1 MKKLL
6 GLLGALGL
14 TVSAGAT
21 VVACQA
27 ESEQINFDNKS
38 QQDSISKIMSS
49 YSKGLFLN
57 QNELGKN
64 KYHFSSEYLMAKK
77 IKNSYLS
84 DLGLKDFNEN
94 EGVMDTTRYS
104 EIYNKYLDSNLLS
117 DDLKLSDDIYQGE
130 VLSPESSI
138 ISTLSSITGMVPTIL
153 NLLSDPSKVGQ
164 LLLGFAS
171 NVDKISSIISPSVLK
186 TLANVLNDE
195 TLETL
200 ENAFSND
207 IYKDMSYQEALNS
220 SVIGL
225 SNVVNKLINGK
236 NVKKLAYKSNE
247 DIKTNFKE
255 ATNVIATNVLG
266 LFSGEKSF
274 KFDILENIDS
284 IAEVIRFVRTM
295 VLYLDSFK
303 DELVKETPLTINDV
317 DKKRTQKIGI
327 NKNSFDVKKIL
338 EILEKMV
345 KDDSGVVFK
354 NLVNIFLSTNEK
366 IEFNKPYKSTASDG
380 YMSIITAVVEKLAGG
395 ESLKV
400 GTFEIYVSS
409 FVRKLFDYG
418 LGQKVDKDP
427 FPGIFAALPTF
438 IDKLPEMLK
447 KILKPINDN
456 NNDWEK
462 FSKDWLGYL
471 WNNNNPKLNLSIKG
485 LLNNPIKNILSGG
498 LLGIGGNTEKPKKF
512 NQQMSTFS
520 LIFGEKSLAD
530 IIKDL
535 NSSLQPT
542 NSDSFTINFDIFKDL
557 IVKMRKDDT
566 LVRALRDV
574 ENMFFILGLEKT
586 SDGKANIKADSV
598 LEQLFKIVKE
608 VKPVVEPLMKVIDGY
623 LKSYNKSMD
632 EVTSEAF
639 ELFKKLTVTTE
650 IKDINDFI
658 YTVSDG
664 KITNKFEIK
673 LKVVNKKLKV
683 SEINLIK

>member
-138 ISTLSSITGMVPTIL
+138 VSTLSSITGMVPTIL

-164 LLLGFAS
+164 LLLGFAG

-225 SNVVNKLINGK
+225 SNAVNKLINGK

-303 DELVKETPLTINDV
+303 DELNGKSLLTIESV
-317 DKKRTQKIGI
+317 DKKRTQKIDI
-327 NKNSFDVKKIL
+327 KKNSFDVKNILNIL
-338 EILEKMV
+338 EEMV

-366 IEFNKPYKSTASDG
+366 IEFNKPYKSNASDG

-400 GTFEIYVSS
+400 GPIEIYVSS

-418 LGQKVDKDP
+418 LGQKFDNDP
-427 FPGIFAALPTF
+427 FPGIFATLPTF

-447 KILKPINDN
+447 KILKPINDKG
-456 NNDWEK
+456 DWKNFNE
-462 FSKDWLGYL
+462 DWLGYL
-471 WNNNNPKLNLSIKG
+471 WNNKNEKLNLSIKG

-535 NSSLQPT
+535 NSSLQAT
-542 NSDSFTINFDIFKDL
+542 NPNIFTINFDTFKDL

-586 SDGKANIKADSV
+586 SDGKAKIKADSV

-632 EVTSEAF
+632 EITNEAF
-639 ELFKKLTVTTE
+639 EVFKKLTVTTE

>member
-64 KYHFSSEYLMAKK
+64 KYHFSSEYLMDKK

-138 ISTLSSITGMVPTIL
+138 VSTLSSITGMVPTIL

-164 LLLGFAS
+164 LLLGFAG

-207 IYKDMSYQEALNS
+207 IYKEMNYQEALNS

-225 SNVVNKLINGK
+225 SNAVNKLINGK

-255 ATNVIATNVLG
+255 ATNIIATNVLG

-303 DELVKETPLTINDV
+303 DELNGKSLLTIENV
-317 DKKRTQKIGI
+317 DKKRAQKIDI
-327 NKNSFDVKKIL
+327 KRNSFDVKNILNIL
-338 EILEKMV
+338 EEMV

-418 LGQKVDKDP
+418 LGQKVEGVDL
-427 FPGIFAALPTF
+427 FEAILSALPTF

-447 KILKPINDN
+447 KILKPIKENKE
-456 NNDWEK
+456 WEK
-462 FSKDWLGYL
+462 FSEDWLGYI

-535 NSSLQPT
+535 NSSLQTT
-542 NSDSFTINFDIFKDL
+542 NSNSFTINFDTFKDL

-586 SDGKANIKADSV
+586 SDGKAKIKADSV

-632 EVTSEAF
+632 EVTNEAF

-683 SEINLIK
+683 SEINRIK

>member
-138 ISTLSSITGMVPTIL
+138 VSTLSSITGMVPTIL

-164 LLLGFAS
+164 LLLGFAG

-207 IYKDMSYQEALNS
+207 IYKDMNYQEALNS

-225 SNVVNKLINGK
+225 SNAVNKLINGK

-303 DELVKETPLTINDV
+303 DELNGKSLLTIESV
-317 DKKRTQKIGI
+317 DKKRTQKIDI
-327 NKNSFDVKKIL
+327 KKNSFDVKNILNIL
-338 EILEKMV
+338 EEMV

-366 IEFNKPYKSTASDG
+366 IEFNKPYKSNASDG

-400 GTFEIYVSS
+400 GPIEIYVSS
-409 FVRKLFDYG
+409 FVRMLFNYG
-418 LGQKVDKDP
+418 LGEKNAVGSLMPTFKD
-427 FPGIFAALPTF
+427 F

-456 NNDWEK
+456 NEWEN

-471 WNNNNPKLNLSIKG
+471 WNNNNTKLNLSIKG
-485 LLNNPIKNILSGG
+485 LLNSPIKNILSGG

-535 NSSLQPT
+535 NSSLPAT
-542 NSDSFTINFDIFKDL
+542 NSDSFTINFDTFKDL

-586 SDGKANIKADSV
+586 SDGKAKIKADSV

-632 EVTSEAF
+632 EITNEAF
-639 ELFKKLTVTTE
+639 EVFKKLTVTTE
-650 IKDINDFI
+650 IKDINNFI

-683 SEINLIK
+683 SEINVIK

>member
-138 ISTLSSITGMVPTIL
+138 VSTLSSITGMVPTIL

-164 LLLGFAS
+164 LLLGFAG

-207 IYKDMSYQEALNS
+207 IYKDMNYQEALNS

-225 SNVVNKLINGK
+225 SNAVNKLINGK
-236 NVKKLAYKSNE
+236 NVKKLAYNSNE

-317 DKKRTQKIGI
+317 DEKRTQKIDI
-327 NKNSFDVKKIL
+327 KKNSFDVKKIL

-345 KDDSGVVFK
+345 NDEKGVVFK

-366 IEFNKPYKSTASDG
+366 MANEPYKSTAPDG

-409 FVRKLFDYG
+409 FVRMLFNYG
-418 LGQKVDKDP
+418 LGEKNTVGSLMP
-427 FPGIFAALPTF
+427 IFEGF

-447 KILKPINDN
+447 KILKPIKDN
-456 NNDWEK
+456 GDWK
-462 FSKDWLGYL
+462 NFSEDWLGYL
-471 WNNNNPKLNLSIKG
+471 WNNNNTKLNLSIKG

-535 NSSLQPT
+535 NSSLQT
-542 NSDSFTINFDIFKDL
+542 KNSNSFTINFDTFKDL

-586 SDGKANIKADSV
+586 SDGKAKIKADSV

-608 VKPVVEPLMKVIDGY
+608 VKPVVEPLIKVIDGY

-632 EVTSEAF
+632 EITNEAF
-639 ELFKKLTVTTE
+639 EVFKKLTVTTE

>member
-138 ISTLSSITGMVPTIL
+138 VSTLSSITGMVPTIL

-164 LLLGFAS
+164 LLLGFAG

-225 SNVVNKLINGK
+225 SNAVNKLINGK

-266 LFSGEKSF
+266 LFSGEK
-274 KFDILENIDS
+274 KF
-284 IAEVIRFVRTM
+284 
-295 VLYLDSFK
+295 
-303 DELVKETPLTINDV
+303 
-317 DKKRTQKIGI
+317 
-327 NKNSFDVKKIL
+327 
-338 EILEKMV
+338 
-345 KDDSGVVFK
+345 
-354 NLVNIFLSTNEK
+354 
-366 IEFNKPYKSTASDG
+366 
-380 YMSIITAVVEKLAGG
+380 
-395 ESLKV
+395 
-400 GTFEIYVSS
+400 
-409 FVRKLFDYG
+409 
-418 LGQKVDKDP
+418 
-427 FPGIFAALPTF
+427 
-438 IDKLPEMLK
+438 
-447 KILKPINDN
+447 
-456 NNDWEK
+456 
-462 FSKDWLGYL
+462 
-471 WNNNNPKLNLSIKG
+471 
-485 LLNNPIKNILSGG
+485 
-498 LLGIGGNTEKPKKF
+498 
-512 NQQMSTFS
+512 
-520 LIFGEKSLAD
+520 
-530 IIKDL
+530 
-535 NSSLQPT
+535 
-542 NSDSFTINFDIFKDL
+542 
-557 IVKMRKDDT
+557 
-566 LVRALRDV
+566 
-574 ENMFFILGLEKT
+574 
-586 SDGKANIKADSV
+586 
-598 LEQLFKIVKE
+598 
-608 VKPVVEPLMKVIDGY
+608 
-623 LKSYNKSMD
+623 
-632 EVTSEAF
+632 
-639 ELFKKLTVTTE
+639 
-650 IKDINDFI
+650 
-658 YTVSDG
+658 
-664 KITNKFEIK
+664 
-673 LKVVNKKLKV
+673 
-683 SEINLIK
+683 